1 MEKYVKPELVLMPT
15 KEVDVIT
22 DSAGWGPGVRP
33 HSSELYGD
41 DGL

>member
-1 MEKYVKPELVLMPT
+1 MEEYVKPELVLMSI

-22 DSAGWGPGVRP
+22 DSVVFGPGVRP

-41 DGL
+41 GGL